1 MFIFLLFLIFIK
13 SSFGSLDTIH
23 LNTTNNI
30 IIRGEINS
38 KTASQFIYNLNLL
51 KNKNSTYV
59 YLNTPGGSVEEGM
72 KIVSEI
78 KQHNLSCIA
87 ERAYSMGFIIF
98 QSCKERLIVP
108 HGKLMQ
114 HQMALGIMDQ
124 KNRIKNYLRFIESM
138 EDQII
143 DQQIKRINITKE
155 EFNDRITDDW
165 WLYGNNTIKENC
177 ADKMVNIE
185 CSKSLTRE
193 TESIDNGMA
202 KHIYS
207 KCPLV
212 SHPIKI
218 QHDKKNNIFFN
229 PFV

>member
-1 MFIFLLFLIFIK
+1 MIFWIFVLLFIQNTCGQIDNIL
-13 SSFGSLDTIH
+13 

-30 IIRGEINS
+30 IIRGEINE
-38 KTASQFIYNLNLL
+38 KTTSHFIYNLNLM
-51 KNKNSTYV
+51 KNKNNTYV

-98 QSCKERLIVP
+98 QACKERLILP

-138 EDQII
+138 EDEII
-143 DQQIKRINITKE
+143 EQQISRINITKE
-155 EFNDRITDDW
+155 EFTRNINDDW
-165 WLYGNNTIKENC
+165 WLYANNAISENC
-177 ADKMVNIE
+177 ADKIVNIE
-185 CSKSLTRE
+185 CSRSLTKE
-193 TESIDNGMA
+193 TEIKENGFT
-202 KHIYS
+202 KIFFS
-207 KCPLV
+207 KCSLV

-218 QHDKKNNIFFN
+218 HHEKNNIFFN